1 MVKKLLCMLIAAAL
15 LCTPALAAAA
25 PEHPVAAKGA
35 ILYELNTDTILL
47 EQNADARLYPASI
60 TKLMTALVALE
71 FGNTEDIITVPAEA
85 VDGLFELGS
94 ASYLLA
100 GEEISFM
107 DLLDYMLIA
116 SGNDAANAM
125 AIHISGSIEAFVELM
140 NNRAQALGCTNTH
153 FVNPHG
159 LHDEDHYTSARDLL
173 YIAKAAMENPTIAEI
188 VARDEVVLPIT
199 NKHPQTTTK
208 YTTNYLI
215 SKKSTRDYY
224 YEGAIG
230 IKTGTT
236 TPAGLC
242 LVAACVK
249 GDYTYYTVVLGAEK
263 GEDGEKTQFIETA
276 KLFDYGV
283 ENFSQQV
290 MLSSSEPIAEVPV
303 RLSNEKDCVVVTPSE
318 NITAMLPNAFET
330 SDLKL
335 DYTVE
340 EDVVAPVKAGDVL
353 GKLTVSYEGKSWQL
367 DLIASSDASRSTV
380 LYVLDRIT
388 GFFSSTAFK
397 IIVASIVGLIAI
409 FIVYAILVNRRH
421 ARQRRRRRH

>member
-1 MVKKLLCMLIAAAL
+1 MVKKIICLLFAAVL
-15 LCTPALAAAA
+15 LATPALAAAA

-35 ILYELNTDTILL
+35 ILYELNTDTVLL
-47 EQNADARLYPASI
+47 EQDADARLYPAST
-60 TKLMTALVALE
+60 TKLMTALVAME
-71 FGNTEDIITVPAEA
+71 YGNPEDIITVPAAA

-107 DLLDYMLIA
+107 DLMEYMLIA

-125 AIHISGSIEAFVELM
+125 AIHISGSISAFADLM
-140 NNRAQALGCTNTH
+140 NNRAQELGCTNTH

-159 LHDEDHYTSARDLL
+159 LHDEEHYTSARDLL
-173 YIAKAAMENPTIAEI
+173 RIAKAAMENPTIAEI
-188 VARDEVVLPIT
+188 VAKDEVVLPIT

-215 SKKSTRDYY
+215 SRKSTREYY

-263 GEDGEKTQFIETA
+263 GENGERNQFIETA
-276 KLFDYGV
+276 KLFDYGA

-303 RLSNEKDCVVVTPSE
+303 RLSNEKDSVVVTPSE

-330 SDLKL
+330 SDLTMK
-335 DYTVE
+335 YTVE
-340 EDVVAPVKAGDVL
+340 ESVAAPVQAGDVL
-353 GKLTVSYEGKSWQL
+353 GKLTVSYEGKTWQL
-367 DLIASSDASRSTV
+367 DLVASSDA
-380 LYVLDRIT
+380 
-388 GFFSSTAFK
+388 A
-397 IIVASIVGLIAI
+397 
-409 FIVYAILVNRRH
+409 RRA
-421 ARQRRRRRH
+421 ARPSMRTRMV

>member
-15 LCTPALAAAA
+15 LCTPVLAAAA

-188 VARDEVVLPIT
+188 VAKDEVVLPIT

-276 KLFDYGV
+276 SLFDYGA

-335 DYTVE
+335 DYTVQ

-397 IIVASIVGLIAI
+397 IIVASIVGLIVI

>member
-1 MVKKLLCMLIAAAL
+1 MVKKIICLLFAAVL
-15 LCTPALAAAA
+15 LVTPALAAAA

-35 ILYELNTDTILL
+35 ILYELNTDTVLL
-47 EQNADARLYPASI
+47 EQDADARLYPAST
-60 TKLMTALVALE
+60 TKLMTALVAME
-71 FGNTEDIITVPAEA
+71 YGNPEDIITVPAAA

-107 DLLDYMLIA
+107 DLMEYMLIA

-125 AIHISGSIEAFVELM
+125 AIHISGSISAFADLM
-140 NNRAQALGCTNTH
+140 NNRAQELGCTNTH

-159 LHDEDHYTSARDLL
+159 LHDEEHYTSARDLL
-173 YIAKAAMENPTIAEI
+173 RIAKAAMQNPTIAEI
-188 VARDEVVLPIT
+188 VAKDEVVLPIT

-215 SKKSTRDYY
+215 SRKSTREYY

-263 GEDGEKTQFIETA
+263 GENGERNQFIETA
-276 KLFDYGV
+276 KLFDYGA

-303 RLSNEKDCVVVTPSE
+303 RLSNEKDSVVVTPSE

-330 SDLKL
+330 SDLTMK
-335 DYTVE
+335 YTVE
-340 EDVVAPVKAGDVL
+340 ESVAAPVQAGDVL
-353 GKLTVSYEGKSWQL
+353 GKLTVSYEGKTWQL
-367 DLIASSDASRSTV
+367 DLVASSDAARSTV
-380 LYVLDRIT
+380 LYILDRIT
-388 GFFSSTAFK
+388 GFFASTAFK
-397 IIVASIVGLIAI
+397 IIVASIVALIVI
-409 FIVYAILVNRRH
+409 LVVYVILVNRRR
-421 ARQRRRRRH
+421 AKRRRRRQ

>member
-1 MVKKLLCMLIAAAL
+1 MVKKIICLLFAAVL
-15 LCTPALAAAA
+15 LATPALAAAA

-35 ILYELNTDTILL
+35 ILYELNTDTVLL
-47 EQNADARLYPASI
+47 EQDADARLYPAST
-60 TKLMTALVALE
+60 TKLMTALVAME
-71 FGNTEDIITVPAEA
+71 YGNPEDIITVPAEA

-107 DLLDYMLIA
+107 DLMEYMLIA

-125 AIHISGSIEAFVELM
+125 AIHISGSISAFADLM
-140 NNRAQALGCTNTH
+140 NNRAQELGCTNTH

-159 LHDEDHYTSARDLL
+159 LHDEEHYTSARDLL
-173 YIAKAAMENPTIAEI
+173 RIAKAAMENPTIAEI
-188 VARDEVVLPIT
+188 VAKDEVVLPIT

-215 SKKSTRDYY
+215 SRKSTREYY

-263 GEDGEKTQFIETA
+263 GENGERNQFIETA
-276 KLFDYGV
+276 KLFDYGA

-303 RLSNEKDCVVVTPSE
+303 RLSNEKDSVVVTPSE

-330 SDLKL
+330 SDLTMK
-335 DYTVE
+335 YTVE
-340 EDVVAPVKAGDVL
+340 ESVAAPVQAGDVL
-353 GKLTVSYEGKSWQL
+353 GKLTVSYEGKTWQL
-367 DLIASSDASRSTV
+367 DLVASSDAARSTV
-380 LYVLDRIT
+380 LYILDRIT
-388 GFFSSTAFK
+388 GFFASTAFK
-397 IIVASIVGLIAI
+397 IIVAAIVALIVI
-409 FIVYAILVNRRH
+409 LVVYVILVNRRR
-421 ARQRRRRRH
+421 AKRRRRRQ

>member
-1 MVKKLLCMLIAAAL
+1 MVKKIICILFAAVLLV
-15 LCTPALAAAA
+15 TPALAAAA

-35 ILYELNTDTILL
+35 ILYELNTDTVLL
-47 EQNADARLYPASI
+47 EQDADARLYPAST
-60 TKLMTALVALE
+60 TKLMTALVAME
-71 FGNTEDIITVPAEA
+71 YGNPEDIITVPAAA

-107 DLLDYMLIA
+107 ELMEYMLIA

-125 AIHISGSIEAFVELM
+125 AIHISGSISAFAELM
-140 NNRAQALGCTNTH
+140 NNRAQELGCTNTH

-159 LHDEDHYTSARDLL
+159 LHDEEHYTSARDLL
-173 YIAKAAMENPTIAEI
+173 RIAKAAMQNPTIAEI
-188 VARDEVVLPIT
+188 VGKDEVVLPIT

-215 SKKSTRDYY
+215 SRKSTRDYY

-242 LVAACVK
+242 LVGACVK

-263 GEDGEKTQFIETA
+263 GENGERNQFIETA
-276 KLFDYGV
+276 KLFDYGA

-303 RLSNEKDCVVVTPSE
+303 RLSNEKDSIVVTPSE

-330 SDLKL
+330 ADLTMR
-335 DYTVE
+335 YTVE
-340 EDVVAPVKAGDVL
+340 ESVAAPVQAGDVL
-353 GKLTVSYEGKSWQL
+353 GKLTVSYEGKTWQL
-367 DLIASSDASRSTV
+367 DLVASADAARSTV
-380 LYVLDRIT
+380 LYILDRIT
-388 GFFSSTAFK
+388 GFFASTAFK
-397 IIVASIVGLIAI
+397 IIVAAIVALIVI
-409 FIVYAILVNRRH
+409 LVVYVILVNRRR
-421 ARQRRRRRH
+421 AKRRRRRQ

>member
-1 MVKKLLCMLIAAAL
+1 MVKKIICILFAAVLLA
-15 LCTPALAAAA
+15 TPALAATA

-35 ILYELNTDTILL
+35 ILYELNTDTVLL
-47 EQNADARLYPASI
+47 EQDADARLYPAST
-60 TKLMTALVALE
+60 TKLMTALVAME
-71 FGNTEDIITVPAEA
+71 YGNPEDIITVPAAA

-107 DLLDYMLIA
+107 DLMEYMLIA

-125 AIHISGSIEAFVELM
+125 AIHISGSISAFADLM
-140 NNRAQALGCTNTH
+140 NNRAQELGCTNTH

-159 LHDEDHYTSARDLL
+159 LHDEEHYTSARDLL
-173 YIAKAAMENPTIAEI
+173 RIAKAAMQNPTIAEI
-188 VARDEVVLPIT
+188 VAKDEVVLPIT

-215 SKKSTRDYY
+215 SRKSTREYY

-263 GEDGEKTQFIETA
+263 GENGERNQFIETA
-276 KLFDYGV
+276 KLFDYGA

-303 RLSNEKDCVVVTPSE
+303 RLSNEKDSVVVTPSE

-330 SDLKL
+330 SDLTMK
-335 DYTVE
+335 YTVE
-340 EDVVAPVKAGDVL
+340 ESVAAPVQAGDVL
-353 GKLTVSYEGKSWQL
+353 GKLTVSYEGKTWQL
-367 DLIASSDASRSTV
+367 DLVASSDAARSTV
-380 LYVLDRIT
+380 LYILDRIT
-388 GFFSSTAFK
+388 GFFASTAFK
-397 IIVASIVGLIAI
+397 IIVAAIVALIVI
-409 FIVYAILVNRRH
+409 LVVYVILVNRRR
-421 ARQRRRRRH
+421 AKRRRRRQ

>member
-188 VARDEVVLPIT
+188 VAKDEVVLPIT

-276 KLFDYGV
+276 SLFDYGA

-335 DYTVE
+335 DYTVQ

-397 IIVASIVGLIAI
+397 IIVASIVGLIVI

>member
-1 MVKKLLCMLIAAAL
+1 MVKKIICLLFAAVL
-15 LCTPALAAAA
+15 LATPALAATA

-35 ILYELNTDTILL
+35 ILYELNTDTVLL
-47 EQNADARLYPASI
+47 EQDADARLYPAST
-60 TKLMTALVALE
+60 TKLMTALVAME
-71 FGNTEDIITVPAEA
+71 YGNPEDIITVPAAA

-107 DLLDYMLIA
+107 DLMEYMLIA

-125 AIHISGSIEAFVELM
+125 AIHISGSISAFADLM
-140 NNRAQALGCTNTH
+140 NNRAQELGCTNTH

-159 LHDEDHYTSARDLL
+159 LHDEEHYTSARDLL
-173 YIAKAAMENPTIAEI
+173 RIAKAAMENPTIAEI
-188 VARDEVVLPIT
+188 VAKDEVVLPIT

-215 SKKSTRDYY
+215 SRKSTREYY

-263 GEDGEKTQFIETA
+263 GENGERNQFIETA
-276 KLFDYGV
+276 KLFDYGA

-303 RLSNEKDCVVVTPSE
+303 RLSNEKDSVVVTPSE

-330 SDLKL
+330 SDLTMK
-335 DYTVE
+335 YTVE
-340 EDVVAPVKAGDVL
+340 ESVAAPVQAGDVL
-353 GKLTVSYEGKSWQL
+353 GKLTVSYEGKTWQL
-367 DLIASSDASRSTV
+367 DLVASSDAARSTV
-380 LYVLDRIT
+380 LYILDRIT
-388 GFFSSTAFK
+388 GFFASTAFK
-397 IIVASIVGLIAI
+397 IIVASIVALIVI
-409 FIVYAILVNRRH
+409 LVVYVILVNRRR
-421 ARQRRRRRH
+421 AKRRRRRQ

>member
-188 VARDEVVLPIT
+188 VAKDEVVLPIT

-276 KLFDYGV
+276 KLFDYGA

>member
-1 MVKKLLCMLIAAAL
+1 MVKKIICLLFAAVL
-15 LCTPALAAAA
+15 LATPALAAAA

-35 ILYELNTDTILL
+35 ILYELNTDTVLL
-47 EQNADARLYPASI
+47 EQDADARLYPAST
-60 TKLMTALVALE
+60 TKLMTALVAME
-71 FGNTEDIITVPAEA
+71 YGNPEDIITVPAEA

-107 DLLDYMLIA
+107 DLMEYMLIA

-125 AIHISGSIEAFVELM
+125 AIHISGSISAFADLM
-140 NNRAQALGCTNTH
+140 NNRAQELGCTNTH

-159 LHDEDHYTSARDLL
+159 LHDEEHYTSARDLL
-173 YIAKAAMENPTIAEI
+173 RIAKAAMQNPTIAEI
-188 VARDEVVLPIT
+188 VAKDEVVLPIT

-215 SKKSTRDYY
+215 SRKSTREYY

-263 GEDGEKTQFIETA
+263 GENGERNQFIETA
-276 KLFDYGV
+276 KLFDYGA

-303 RLSNEKDCVVVTPSE
+303 RLSNEKDSVVVTPSE

-330 SDLKL
+330 SDLTMK
-335 DYTVE
+335 YTVE
-340 EDVVAPVKAGDVL
+340 ESVAAPVQAGDVL
-353 GKLTVSYEGKSWQL
+353 GKLTVSYEGKTWQL
-367 DLIASSDASRSTV
+367 DLVASSDAARSTV
-380 LYVLDRIT
+380 LYILDRIT
-388 GFFSSTAFK
+388 GFFASTAFK
-397 IIVASIVGLIAI
+397 IIVASIVALIVI
-409 FIVYAILVNRRH
+409 LVVYVILVNRRR
-421 ARQRRRRRH
+421 AKRRRRRQ

>member
-1 MVKKLLCMLIAAAL
+1 MVTKINCLLFAAVL
-15 LCTPALAAAA
+15 LATPALAAAA

-35 ILYELNTDTILL
+35 ILYELNTDTVLL
-47 EQNADARLYPASI
+47 EQDADARLYPAST
-60 TKLMTALVALE
+60 TKLMTALVAME
-71 FGNTEDIITVPAEA
+71 YGNPEDIITVPAEA

-107 DLLDYMLIA
+107 DLMEYMLIA

-125 AIHISGSIEAFVELM
+125 AIHISGSISAFADLM
-140 NNRAQALGCTNTH
+140 NNRAQELGCTNTH

-159 LHDEDHYTSARDLL
+159 LHDEEHYTSARDLL
-173 YIAKAAMENPTIAEI
+173 RIAKAAMENPTIAEI
-188 VARDEVVLPIT
+188 VAKDEVVLPIT

-215 SKKSTRDYY
+215 SRKSTRDYY

-263 GEDGEKTQFIETA
+263 GENGERNQFIETA
-276 KLFDYGV
+276 KLFDYGA

-303 RLSNEKDCVVVTPSE
+303 RLSNEKDSVVVTPSE

-330 SDLKL
+330 SDLTMK
-335 DYTVE
+335 YTVE
-340 EDVVAPVKAGDVL
+340 ESVAAPVQAGDVL
-353 GKLTVSYEGKSWQL
+353 GKLTVSYEGKTWQL
-367 DLIASSDASRSTV
+367 DLVASSDAARSTV
-380 LYVLDRIT
+380 LYILDRIT
-388 GFFSSTAFK
+388 GFFASTAFK
-397 IIVASIVGLIAI
+397 IIVASIVALIVI
-409 FIVYAILVNRRH
+409 LVVYVILVNRRR
-421 ARQRRRRRH
+421 AKRRRRRQ

>member
-1 MVKKLLCMLIAAAL
+1 MVKKIICLLFAAVL
-15 LCTPALAAAA
+15 LATPALAAAA

-35 ILYELNTDTILL
+35 ILYELNTDTVLL
-47 EQNADARLYPASI
+47 EQDADARLYPAST
-60 TKLMTALVALE
+60 TKLMTALVAME
-71 FGNTEDIITVPAEA
+71 YGNPEDIITVPAAA

-107 DLLDYMLIA
+107 DLMEYMLIA

-125 AIHISGSIEAFVELM
+125 AIHISGSISAFADLM
-140 NNRAQALGCTNTH
+140 NNRAQELGCTNTH

-159 LHDEDHYTSARDLL
+159 LHDEEHYTSARDLL
-173 YIAKAAMENPTIAEI
+173 RIAKAAMQNPTIAEI
-188 VARDEVVLPIT
+188 VAKDEVVLPIT

-215 SKKSTRDYY
+215 SRKSTREYY

-263 GEDGEKTQFIETA
+263 GENGERNQFIETA
-276 KLFDYGV
+276 KLFDYGA

-303 RLSNEKDCVVVTPSE
+303 RLSNEKDSVVVTPSE

-330 SDLKL
+330 SDLTMK
-335 DYTVE
+335 YTVE
-340 EDVVAPVKAGDVL
+340 ESVAAPVQAGDVL
-353 GKLTVSYEGKSWQL
+353 GKLTVSYEGKTWQL
-367 DLIASSDASRSTV
+367 DLVASSDAARSTV
-380 LYVLDRIT
+380 LYILDRIT
-388 GFFSSTAFK
+388 GFFASTAFK
-397 IIVASIVGLIAI
+397 IIVASIVALIVI
-409 FIVYAILVNRRH
+409 LVVYVILVNRRR
-421 ARQRRRRRH
+421 AKRRRRRQ

>member
-1 MVKKLLCMLIAAAL
+1 MVKKIICLLFAAVL
-15 LCTPALAAAA
+15 LATPALAAAA

-35 ILYELNTDTILL
+35 ILYELNTDTVLL
-47 EQNADARLYPASI
+47 EQDADARLYPAST
-60 TKLMTALVALE
+60 TKLMTALVAME
-71 FGNTEDIITVPAEA
+71 YGNPEDIITVPAEA

-107 DLLDYMLIA
+107 DLMEYMLIA

-125 AIHISGSIEAFVELM
+125 AIHISGSISAFADLM
-140 NNRAQALGCTNTH
+140 NNRAQELGCTNTH

-159 LHDEDHYTSARDLL
+159 LHDEEHYTSARDLL
-173 YIAKAAMENPTIAEI
+173 RIAKAAMENPTIAEI
-188 VARDEVVLPIT
+188 VAKDEVVLPIT

-215 SKKSTRDYY
+215 SRKSTREYY

-242 LVAACVK
+242 LVGACVK

-263 GEDGEKTQFIETA
+263 GENGERNQFIETA
-276 KLFDYGV
+276 KLFDYGA

-303 RLSNEKDCVVVTPSE
+303 RLSNEKDSVVVTPSE
-318 NITAMLPNAFET
+318 NITAMLANAFET
-330 SDLKL
+330 SDLTMK
-335 DYTVE
+335 YTVE
-340 EDVVAPVKAGDVL
+340 ESVAAPVQAGDVL
-353 GKLTVSYEGKSWQL
+353 GKLTVSYEGKTWQL
-367 DLIASSDASRSTV
+367 DLVASSDAARSTV
-380 LYVLDRIT
+380 LYILDRIT
-388 GFFSSTAFK
+388 GFFASTAFK
-397 IIVASIVGLIAI
+397 IIVASIVALIVI
-409 FIVYAILVNRRH
+409 LVVYVILVNRRR
-421 ARQRRRRRH
+421 AKRRRRRQ

>member
-1 MVKKLLCMLIAAAL
+1 MVKKIICLLFAAVL
-15 LCTPALAAAA
+15 LATPALAAAA

-35 ILYELNTDTILL
+35 ILYELNTDTVLL
-47 EQNADARLYPASI
+47 EQDADARLYPAST
-60 TKLMTALVALE
+60 TKLMTALVAME
-71 FGNTEDIITVPAEA
+71 YGNPEDIITVPAEA

-100 GEEISFM
+100 GEEISFI
-107 DLLDYMLIA
+107 DLMEYMLIA

-125 AIHISGSIEAFVELM
+125 AIHISGSISAFADLM
-140 NNRAQALGCTNTH
+140 NNRAQELGCTNTH

-159 LHDEDHYTSARDLL
+159 LHDEEHYTSARDLL
-173 YIAKAAMENPTIAEI
+173 RIAKAAMENPTIAEI
-188 VARDEVVLPIT
+188 VAKDEVVLPIT

-215 SKKSTRDYY
+215 SRKSTREYY

-242 LVAACVK
+242 LVGACVK

-263 GEDGEKTQFIETA
+263 GENGERNQFIETA
-276 KLFDYGV
+276 KLFDYGA

-303 RLSNEKDCVVVTPSE
+303 RLSNEKDSVVVTPSE

-330 SDLKL
+330 SDLIMK
-335 DYTVE
+335 YTVE
-340 EDVVAPVKAGDVL
+340 ESVAAPVQAGDVL
-353 GKLTVSYEGKSWQL
+353 GKLTVSYEGKTWQL
-367 DLIASSDASRSTV
+367 DLVASSDAARSTV
-380 LYVLDRIT
+380 LYILDRIT
-388 GFFSSTAFK
+388 GFFASTAFK
-397 IIVASIVGLIAI
+397 IIVASIVALIVI
-409 FIVYAILVNRRH
+409 LVVYVILVNRRR
-421 ARQRRRRRH
+421 AKRRRRRQ

>member
-1 MVKKLLCMLIAAAL
+1 MVKKIICLLFAAVL
-15 LCTPALAAAA
+15 LVTPALAAAA

-35 ILYELNTDTILL
+35 ILYELNTDTVLL
-47 EQNADARLYPASI
+47 EQDADARLYPAST
-60 TKLMTALVALE
+60 TKLMTALVAME
-71 FGNTEDIITVPAEA
+71 YGNPEDIITVPAEA

-107 DLLDYMLIA
+107 DLMEYMLIA

-125 AIHISGSIEAFVELM
+125 AIHISGSISAFADLM
-140 NNRAQALGCTNTH
+140 NNRAQELGCTNTH

-159 LHDEDHYTSARDLL
+159 LHDEEHYTSARDLL
-173 YIAKAAMENPTIAEI
+173 RIAKAAMENPTIAEI
-188 VARDEVVLPIT
+188 VAKDEVVLPIT

-215 SKKSTRDYY
+215 SRKSTREYY

-263 GEDGEKTQFIETA
+263 GENGERNQFIETA
-276 KLFDYGV
+276 KLFDYGA

-303 RLSNEKDCVVVTPSE
+303 RLSNEKDSVVVTPSE

-330 SDLKL
+330 SDLTMK
-335 DYTVE
+335 YTVE
-340 EDVVAPVKAGDVL
+340 ESVAAPVQAGDVL
-353 GKLTVSYEGKSWQL
+353 GKLTVSYEGKTWQL
-367 DLIASSDASRSTV
+367 DLVASSDAARSTV
-380 LYVLDRIT
+380 LYILDRIT
-388 GFFSSTAFK
+388 GFFASTAFK
-397 IIVASIVGLIAI
+397 IIVASIVALIVI
-409 FIVYAILVNRRH
+409 LVVYVILVNRRR
-421 ARQRRRRRH
+421 AKRRRRRQ

>member
-15 LCTPALAAAA
+15 LCTPGLAAAA

-85 VDGLFELGS
+85 VGGLFELGS

-173 YIAKAAMENPTIAEI
+173 YIAKAAMESPTIAEI

-263 GEDGEKTQFIETA
+263 GEDGEKNQFIETA
-276 KLFDYGV
+276 SLFDYGA

-397 IIVASIVGLIAI
+397 IIVASIVGLIVI

>member
-1 MVKKLLCMLIAAAL
+1 MVKKIICLLFAAVL
-15 LCTPALAAAA
+15 LATPALAAAA

-35 ILYELNTDTILL
+35 ILYELNTDTVLL
-47 EQNADARLYPASI
+47 EQDADARLYPAST
-60 TKLMTALVALE
+60 TKLMTALVAME
-71 FGNTEDIITVPAEA
+71 YGNPEDIITVPAEA

-107 DLLDYMLIA
+107 DLMEYMLIA

-125 AIHISGSIEAFVELM
+125 AIHISGSISAFADLM
-140 NNRAQALGCTNTH
+140 NNRAQELGCTNTH

-159 LHDEDHYTSARDLL
+159 LHDEEHYTSARDLL
-173 YIAKAAMENPTIAEI
+173 RIAKAAMQNPTIAEI
-188 VARDEVVLPIT
+188 VAKDEVVLPIT

-215 SKKSTRDYY
+215 SRKSTREYY

-263 GEDGEKTQFIETA
+263 GENGERNQFIETA
-276 KLFDYGV
+276 KLFDYGA

-303 RLSNEKDCVVVTPSE
+303 RLSNEKDSVVVTPSE

-330 SDLKL
+330 SDLTMK
-335 DYTVE
+335 YTVE
-340 EDVVAPVKAGDVL
+340 ESVAAPVQAGDVL
-353 GKLTVSYEGKSWQL
+353 GKLTVSYEGKTWQL
-367 DLIASSDASRSTV
+367 DLVASSDAARSTV
-380 LYVLDRIT
+380 LYILDRIT
-388 GFFSSTAFK
+388 GFFASTAFK
-397 IIVASIVGLIAI
+397 IIVASIVALIVI
-409 FIVYAILVNRRH
+409 RSEERR
-421 ARQRRRRRH
+421 

>member
-1 MVKKLLCMLIAAAL
+1 MVRKIICLLFAAVL
-15 LCTPALAAAA
+15 LATPALAAAA

-35 ILYELNTDTILL
+35 ILYELNTDTVLL
-47 EQNADARLYPASI
+47 EQDADARLYPART
-60 TKLMTALVALE
+60 TKLLPALVAME
-71 FGNTEDIITVPAEA
+71 YGNPEDIITVPAEA

-107 DLLDYMLIA
+107 DLMEYMLIA

-125 AIHISGSIEAFVELM
+125 AIHISGSISAFADLM
-140 NNRAQALGCTNTH
+140 NNRAQELGCTNTH

-159 LHDEDHYTSARDLL
+159 LHDEEHYTSARDLL
-173 YIAKAAMENPTIAEI
+173 RIAKAAMQNPTIAEI
-188 VARDEVVLPIT
+188 VAKDEVVLPIT

-215 SKKSTRDYY
+215 SRKSTREYY

-263 GEDGEKTQFIETA
+263 GENGERNQFIETA
-276 KLFDYGV
+276 KLFDYGA

-303 RLSNEKDCVVVTPSE
+303 RLSNEKDSVVVTPSE

-330 SDLKL
+330 SDLTMK
-335 DYTVE
+335 YTVE
-340 EDVVAPVKAGDVL
+340 ESVAAPVQAGDVL
-353 GKLTVSYEGKSWQL
+353 GKLTVSYEGKTWQL
-367 DLIASSDASRSTV
+367 DLVASSDAARSTV
-380 LYVLDRIT
+380 LYILDRIT
-388 GFFSSTAFK
+388 GFFASTAFK
-397 IIVASIVGLIAI
+397 IIVASIVALIVI
-409 FIVYAILVNRRH
+409 LVVYVILVNRRR
-421 ARQRRRRRH
+421 AKRRRRRQ

>member
-1 MVKKLLCMLIAAAL
+1 MVKKIICLLFAAVL
-15 LCTPALAAAA
+15 LATPALAAAA

-35 ILYELNTDTILL
+35 ILYELNTDTVLL
-47 EQNADARLYPASI
+47 EQDADARLYPAST
-60 TKLMTALVALE
+60 TKLMTALVAME
-71 FGNTEDIITVPAEA
+71 YGNPEDIITVPAEA

-107 DLLDYMLIA
+107 DLMEYMLIA

-125 AIHISGSIEAFVELM
+125 AIHISGSISAFADLM
-140 NNRAQALGCTNTH
+140 NNRAQELGCTNTH

-159 LHDEDHYTSARDLL
+159 LHDEEHYTSARDLL
-173 YIAKAAMENPTIAEI
+173 RIAKAAMQNPTIAEI
-188 VARDEVVLPIT
+188 VAKDEVVLPIT

-215 SKKSTRDYY
+215 SRKSTREYY

-242 LVAACVK
+242 LVAACIK

-263 GEDGEKTQFIETA
+263 GENGERNQFIETA
-276 KLFDYGV
+276 KLFDYGA

-303 RLSNEKDCVVVTPSE
+303 RLSNEKDSVVVTPSE

-330 SDLKL
+330 SDLTMK
-335 DYTVE
+335 YTVE
-340 EDVVAPVKAGDVL
+340 ESVAAPVQAGDVL
-353 GKLTVSYEGKSWQL
+353 GKLTVSYEGKTWQL
-367 DLIASSDASRSTV
+367 DLVASSDAARSTV
-380 LYVLDRIT
+380 LYILDRIT
-388 GFFSSTAFK
+388 GFFASTAFK
-397 IIVASIVGLIAI
+397 IIVASIVALIVI
-409 FIVYAILVNRRH
+409 LVVYVILVNRRR
-421 ARQRRRRRH
+421 AKRRRRRQ

>member
-1 MVKKLLCMLIAAAL
+1 MVKKIICLLFAAVL
-15 LCTPALAAAA
+15 LATPALAAAA

-35 ILYELNTDTILL
+35 ILYELNTDTVLL
-47 EQNADARLYPASI
+47 EQDADARLYPAST
-60 TKLMTALVALE
+60 TKLMTALVAME
-71 FGNTEDIITVPAEA
+71 YGNPEDIITVPAAA

-107 DLLDYMLIA
+107 DLMEYMLIA

-125 AIHISGSIEAFVELM
+125 AIHISGSISAFADLM
-140 NNRAQALGCTNTH
+140 NNRAQELGCTNTH

-159 LHDEDHYTSARDLL
+159 LHDEEHYTSARDLL
-173 YIAKAAMENPTIAEI
+173 RIAKAAMENPTIAEI
-188 VARDEVVLPIT
+188 VAKDEVVLPIT

-215 SKKSTRDYY
+215 SRKSTREYY

-263 GEDGEKTQFIETA
+263 GENGERNQFIETA
-276 KLFDYGV
+276 KLFDYGA

-303 RLSNEKDCVVVTPSE
+303 RLSNEKDSIVVTPSE

-330 SDLKL
+330 SDLTMK
-335 DYTVE
+335 YTVE
-340 EDVVAPVKAGDVL
+340 ESVAAPVQAGDVL
-353 GKLTVSYEGKSWQL
+353 GKLTVSYEGKTWQL
-367 DLIASSDASRSTV
+367 DLVASSDAARSTV
-380 LYVLDRIT
+380 LYILDRIT
-388 GFFSSTAFK
+388 GFFASTAFK
-397 IIVASIVGLIAI
+397 IIVASIVALIVI
-409 FIVYAILVNRRH
+409 LVVYVILVNRRR
-421 ARQRRRRRH
+421 AKRRRRRQ

>member
-1 MVKKLLCMLIAAAL
+1 MVKKIICLLFAAVL
-15 LCTPALAAAA
+15 LATPALAAAA

-35 ILYELNTDTILL
+35 ILYELNTDTVLL
-47 EQNADARLYPASI
+47 EQDADARLYPAST
-60 TKLMTALVALE
+60 TKLMTALVAME
-71 FGNTEDIITVPAEA
+71 YGNPEDIITVPAEA

-107 DLLDYMLIA
+107 DLMEYMLIA

-125 AIHISGSIEAFVELM
+125 AIHISGSISAFADLM
-140 NNRAQALGCTNTH
+140 NNRAQELGCTNTH

-159 LHDEDHYTSARDLL
+159 LHDEEHYTSARDLL
-173 YIAKAAMENPTIAEI
+173 RIAKAAMENPTIAEI
-188 VARDEVVLPIT
+188 VAKDEVVLPIT

-215 SKKSTRDYY
+215 SRKSTRDYY

-242 LVAACVK
+242 LVGACVK

-263 GEDGEKTQFIETA
+263 GENGERNQFIETA
-276 KLFDYGV
+276 KLFDYGA

-303 RLSNEKDCVVVTPSE
+303 RLSNEKDSVVVTPSE

-330 SDLKL
+330 SDLTMK
-335 DYTVE
+335 YTVE
-340 EDVVAPVKAGDVL
+340 ESVAAPVQAGDVL
-353 GKLTVSYEGKSWQL
+353 GKLTVSYEGKTWQL
-367 DLIASSDASRSTV
+367 DLVASSDAARSTV
-380 LYVLDRIT
+380 LYILDRIT
-388 GFFSSTAFK
+388 GFFASTAFK
-397 IIVASIVGLIAI
+397 IIVASIVALIVI
-409 FIVYAILVNRRH
+409 LVVYVILVNRRR
-421 ARQRRRRRH
+421 AKRRRRRQ

>member
-1 MVKKLLCMLIAAAL
+1 MVKKIICILFAAVLLV
-15 LCTPALAAAA
+15 TPALAAAA

-35 ILYELNTDTILL
+35 ILYELNTDTVLL
-47 EQNADARLYPASI
+47 EQDADARLYPAST
-60 TKLMTALVALE
+60 TKLMTALVAME
-71 FGNTEDIITVPAEA
+71 YGNPEDSITVPAEA

-107 DLLDYMLIA
+107 DLMEYMLIA

-125 AIHISGSIEAFVELM
+125 AIHISGSISAFADLM
-140 NNRAQALGCTNTH
+140 NNRAQELGCTNTH

-159 LHDEDHYTSARDLL
+159 LHDEEHYTSARDLL
-173 YIAKAAMENPTIAEI
+173 RIAKAAMENPTIAEI
-188 VARDEVVLPIT
+188 VAKDEVVLPIT

-215 SKKSTRDYY
+215 SRKSTRDYY

-242 LVAACVK
+242 LVGACVK

-263 GEDGEKTQFIETA
+263 GENGERNQFIETA
-276 KLFDYGV
+276 KLFDYGA

-303 RLSNEKDCVVVTPSE
+303 RLSNEKDSVVVTPSE

-330 SDLKL
+330 SDLTMK
-335 DYTVE
+335 YTVE
-340 EDVVAPVKAGDVL
+340 ESVAAPVQAGDVL
-353 GKLTVSYEGKSWQL
+353 GKLTVSYEGKTWQL
-367 DLIASSDASRSTV
+367 DLVASSDAARSTV
-380 LYVLDRIT
+380 LYILDRIT
-388 GFFSSTAFK
+388 GFFASTAFK
-397 IIVASIVGLIAI
+397 IIVASIVALIVI
-409 FIVYAILVNRRH
+409 LVVYVILVNRRR
-421 ARQRRRRRH
+421 AKRRRRRQ

>member
-15 LCTPALAAAA
+15 LCTPTLAAAA

-159 LHDEDHYTSARDLL
+159 LHDEEHYTSARDLL

-188 VARDEVVLPIT
+188 VAKDEVVLPIT

-276 KLFDYGV
+276 KLFDYGA

>member
-1 MVKKLLCMLIAAAL
+1 MGAALCAALTVLCCIPAVAEAVEVSATACVLMDADSGRVLYEKNGRQRMLIAS
-15 LCTPALAAAA
+15 T
-25 PEHPVAAKGA
+25 
-35 ILYELNTDTILL
+35 
-47 EQNADARLYPASI
+47 
-60 TKLMTALVALE
+60 TKLMTALVAME
-71 FGNTEDIITVPAEA
+71 YGNPEDIITVPAEA

-107 DLLDYMLIA
+107 DLMEYMLIA

-125 AIHISGSIEAFVELM
+125 AIHISGSISAFADLM
-140 NNRAQALGCTNTH
+140 NNRAQELGCTNTH

-159 LHDEDHYTSARDLL
+159 LHDEEHYTSARDLL
-173 YIAKAAMENPTIAEI
+173 RIAKAAMENPTIAEI
-188 VARDEVVLPIT
+188 VAKDEVVLPIT

-215 SKKSTRDYY
+215 SRKSTREYY

-263 GEDGEKTQFIETA
+263 GENGERNQFIETA
-276 KLFDYGV
+276 KLFDYGA

-303 RLSNEKDCVVVTPSE
+303 RLSNEKDSIVVTPSE

-330 SDLKL
+330 ADLTMR
-335 DYTVE
+335 YTVE
-340 EDVVAPVKAGDVL
+340 ESVAAPVQAGDVL
-353 GKLTVSYEGKSWQL
+353 GKLTVSYEGKTWQL
-367 DLIASSDASRSTV
+367 DLVASSDAARSTV
-380 LYVLDRIT
+380 LYILDRIT
-388 GFFSSTAFK
+388 GFFASTAFK
-397 IIVASIVGLIAI
+397 IIVASIVALIVI
-409 FIVYAILVNRRH
+409 LVVYVILVNRRR
-421 ARQRRRRRH
+421 AKRRRRRQ

>member
-1 MVKKLLCMLIAAAL
+1 MVKKIICLLLTAVL
-15 LCTPALAAAA
+15 LATPALAAAA

-35 ILYELNTDTILL
+35 ILYELNTDTVLL
-47 EQNADARLYPASI
+47 EQDADARLYPAST
-60 TKLMTALVALE
+60 TKLMTALLAME
-71 FGNTEDIITVPAEA
+71 YGNPEDIITVPAEA

-107 DLLDYMLIA
+107 DLMEYMLIA

-125 AIHISGSIEAFVELM
+125 AIHISGSISAFADLM
-140 NNRAQALGCTNTH
+140 NNRAQELGCTNTH

-159 LHDEDHYTSARDLL
+159 LHDEQHYTSARDLL
-173 YIAKAAMENPTIAEI
+173 RIAKAAMQNPTIAEI
-188 VARDEVVLPIT
+188 VAKDEVVLPIT

-208 YTTNYLI
+208 YTTNFLI
-215 SKKSTRDYY
+215 SRKSTREYY

-263 GEDGEKTQFIETA
+263 GENGERNQFIETA
-276 KLFDYGV
+276 KLFDYGA

-303 RLSNEKDCVVVTPSE
+303 RLSNEKDSVVVTPSE

-330 SDLKL
+330 SDLTMK
-335 DYTVE
+335 YTVE
-340 EDVVAPVKAGDVL
+340 ESVAAPVQAGDVL
-353 GKLTVSYEGKSWQL
+353 GKLTVSYEGKTWQL
-367 DLIASSDASRSTV
+367 DLVASSDAARSTV
-380 LYVLDRIT
+380 LYILDRIT
-388 GFFSSTAFK
+388 GFFASTAFK
-397 IIVASIVGLIAI
+397 IIVASVVALIVILV
-409 FIVYAILVNRRH
+409 VYVILVNRRR
-421 ARQRRRRRH
+421 AKRRRRRQ

>member
-1 MVKKLLCMLIAAAL
+1 MVKKIICLLFAAVL
-15 LCTPALAAAA
+15 LATPALAATA

-35 ILYELNTDTILL
+35 ILYELNTDTVLL
-47 EQNADARLYPASI
+47 EQDADARLYPAST
-60 TKLMTALVALE
+60 TKLMTALVAME
-71 FGNTEDIITVPAEA
+71 YGNPEDIITVPAEA

-107 DLLDYMLIA
+107 DLMEYMLIA

-125 AIHISGSIEAFVELM
+125 AIHISGSISAFADLM
-140 NNRAQALGCTNTH
+140 NNRAQELGCTNTH

-159 LHDEDHYTSARDLL
+159 LHDEEHYTSARDLL
-173 YIAKAAMENPTIAEI
+173 RIAKAAMENPTIAEI
-188 VARDEVVLPIT
+188 VAKDEVVLPIT

-215 SKKSTRDYY
+215 SRKSTRDYY

-263 GEDGEKTQFIETA
+263 GENGERNQFIETA
-276 KLFDYGV
+276 KLFDYGA

-303 RLSNEKDCVVVTPSE
+303 RLSNEKDSVVVTPSE

-330 SDLKL
+330 SDLIMK
-335 DYTVE
+335 YTVE
-340 EDVVAPVKAGDVL
+340 ESVAAPVQAGDVL
-353 GKLTVSYEGKSWQL
+353 GKLTVSYEGKTWQL
-367 DLIASSDASRSTV
+367 DLVASSDATRSTV
-380 LYVLDRIT
+380 LYILDRIT
-388 GFFSSTAFK
+388 GFFASTAFK
-397 IIVASIVGLIAI
+397 IIVASIVALIVI
-409 FIVYAILVNRRH
+409 LVVYVILVNRRR
-421 ARQRRRRRH
+421 AKRRRRRQ

>member
-1 MVKKLLCMLIAAAL
+1 MVKKIICLLFAAVL
-15 LCTPALAAAA
+15 LATPALAAAA

-35 ILYELNTDTILL
+35 ILYELNTDTVLL
-47 EQNADARLYPASI
+47 EQDADARLYPAST
-60 TKLMTALVALE
+60 TKLMTALVAME
-71 FGNTEDIITVPAEA
+71 YGNPEDIITVPAEA

-107 DLLDYMLIA
+107 DLMEYMLIA

-125 AIHISGSIEAFVELM
+125 AIHISGSISAFADLM
-140 NNRAQALGCTNTH
+140 NNRAQELGCTNTH

-159 LHDEDHYTSARDLL
+159 LHDEEHYTSARDLL
-173 YIAKAAMENPTIAEI
+173 RIAKAAMQNPTIAEI
-188 VARDEVVLPIT
+188 VAKDEVVLPIT

-215 SKKSTRDYY
+215 SRKSTREYY

-263 GEDGEKTQFIETA
+263 GENGERNQFIETA
-276 KLFDYGV
+276 KLFDYGA

-303 RLSNEKDCVVVTPSE
+303 RLSNEKDSVVVTPSE

-330 SDLKL
+330 SDLTMR
-335 DYTVE
+335 YTVE
-340 EDVVAPVKAGDVL
+340 ESVAAPVQAGDVL
-353 GKLTVSYEGKSWQL
+353 GKLTVSYEGKTWQL
-367 DLIASSDASRSTV
+367 DLVASSDAARSTV
-380 LYVLDRIT
+380 LYILDRIT
-388 GFFSSTAFK
+388 GFFASTAFK
-397 IIVASIVGLIAI
+397 IIVASIVALIVI
-409 FIVYAILVNRRH
+409 LVVYVILVNRRR
-421 ARQRRRRRH
+421 AKRRRRRQ

>member
-1 MVKKLLCMLIAAAL
+1 MVKKIICILFAAVLLV
-15 LCTPALAAAA
+15 TPALAAAA

-35 ILYELNTDTILL
+35 ILYELNTDTVLL
-47 EQNADARLYPASI
+47 EQDADARLYPAST
-60 TKLMTALVALE
+60 TKLMTALVAME
-71 FGNTEDIITVPAEA
+71 YGNPEDIITVPAEA

-107 DLLDYMLIA
+107 DLMEYMLIA

-125 AIHISGSIEAFVELM
+125 AIHISGSISAFADLM
-140 NNRAQALGCTNTH
+140 NNRAQELGCTNTH

-159 LHDEDHYTSARDLL
+159 LHDEEHYTSARDLL
-173 YIAKAAMENPTIAEI
+173 RIAKAAMENPTIAEI
-188 VARDEVVLPIT
+188 VAKDEVVLPIT

-215 SKKSTRDYY
+215 SRKSTRDYY

-242 LVAACVK
+242 LVGACVK

-263 GEDGEKTQFIETA
+263 GENGERNQFIETA
-276 KLFDYGV
+276 KLFDYGA

-303 RLSNEKDCVVVTPSE
+303 RLSNEKDSVVVTPSE

-330 SDLKL
+330 SDLTMK
-335 DYTVE
+335 YTVE
-340 EDVVAPVKAGDVL
+340 ESVAAPVQAGDVL
-353 GKLTVSYEGKSWQL
+353 GKLTVSYEGKTWQL
-367 DLIASSDASRSTV
+367 DLVASSDAARSTV
-380 LYVLDRIT
+380 LYILDRIT
-388 GFFSSTAFK
+388 GFFASTAFK
-397 IIVASIVGLIAI
+397 IIVASIVALIVI
-409 FIVYAILVNRRH
+409 LVVYVILVNRRR
-421 ARQRRRRRH
+421 AKRRRRRQ